1 MFQRKVIDTA
11 SDAIQ
16 SIIITPT
23 DEEIFKA
30 EAQKELLL
38 NDLEASILLEEAKS
52 EVIITDEELTSLKDA
67 ASSYVNDSLSL
78 FDKIKLSD
86 DDIQKMIDEEQE
98 CIDIVTQLTA
108 VRSSINRTI
117 GIVIGNKIN
126 QVIEEPV
133 QDPELQEEKL
143 AKVIEMI
150 IKK

>member
-1 MFQRKVIDTA
+1 MK
-11 SDAIQ
+11 
-16 SIIITPT
+16 T
-23 DEEIFKA
+23 DKKDILNRLKRA
-30 EAQKELLL
+30 EGQLRG
-38 NDLEASILLEEAKS
+38 
-52 EVIITDEELTSLKDA
+52 
-67 ASSYVNDSLSL
+67 
-78 FDKIKLSD
+78 
-86 DDIQKMIDEEQE
+86 IQKMINEEQE

-117 GIVIGNKIN
+117 GIVIANKIN

>member
-1 MFQRKVIDTA
+1 MK
-11 SDAIQ
+11 
-16 SIIITPT
+16 T
-23 DEEIFKA
+23 DKKDILNRLKRA
-30 EAQKELLL
+30 EGQLRG
-38 NDLEASILLEEAKS
+38 
-52 EVIITDEELTSLKDA
+52 
-67 ASSYVNDSLSL
+67 
-78 FDKIKLSD
+78 
-86 DDIQKMIDEEQE
+86 IQKMIDKEQE

>member
-1 MFQRKVIDTA
+1 MKTA
-11 SDAIQ
+11 KKDILNRL
-16 SIIITPT
+16 
-23 DEEIFKA
+23 KRA
-30 EAQKELLL
+30 EGQLRG
-38 NDLEASILLEEAKS
+38 
-52 EVIITDEELTSLKDA
+52 
-67 ASSYVNDSLSL
+67 
-78 FDKIKLSD
+78 
-86 DDIQKMIDEEQE
+86 IQKMINEEQE

-117 GIVIGNKIN
+117 GIVIANKIN

>member
-1 MFQRKVIDTA
+1 MKTNKKDILNRLKR
-11 SDAIQ
+11 
-16 SIIITPT
+16 
-23 DEEIFKA
+23 A
-30 EAQKELLL
+30 EGQLRG
-38 NDLEASILLEEAKS
+38 
-52 EVIITDEELTSLKDA
+52 
-67 ASSYVNDSLSL
+67 
-78 FDKIKLSD
+78 
-86 DDIQKMIDEEQE
+86 IQKMIDEEQE